1 MSSKW
6 MLIICL
12 FSIVLYVVF
21 RYILSGIEYTDIT
34 TVEAYRKQMKVLRVK
49 SIGFVVIVFVVT
61 VIMEVFEIVSFFDS
75 KENTLEFVL
84 FFVILGVFKFL
95 TEYISLRKS
104 YLKNKDLV

>member
-1 MSSKW
+1 
-6 MLIICL
+6 
-12 FSIVLYVVF
+12 
-21 RYILSGIEYTDIT
+21 
-34 TVEAYRKQMKVLRVK
+34 MKVLRVK

-61 VIMEVFEIVSFFDS
+61 VIMEVFKVGSFFDS
-75 KENTLEFVL
+75 KENTLEFLL